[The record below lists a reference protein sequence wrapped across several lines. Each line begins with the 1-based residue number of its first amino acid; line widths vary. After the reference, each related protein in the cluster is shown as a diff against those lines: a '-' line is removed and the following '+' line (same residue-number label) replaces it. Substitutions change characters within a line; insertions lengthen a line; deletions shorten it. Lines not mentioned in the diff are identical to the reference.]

1 MSTTTNWR
9 KGKEK
14 STIDYQKLDSFIE
27 LALSKFEYKEPLS
40 SLYTATG
47 SHAYYIIN
55 NNSLTPDL
63 VIFNEIFNKN
73 VCFYDFKGGS
83 YNPFPRKKFN
93 IEQKKRKNFDK
104 SNLQQDDLNSHGS
117 FEEDPQWV
125 DVEIGELD
133 KVNLQFQSLPFLNPN
148 SDQQIPTK
156 LEKYGKCD
164 KYDKFDKFDNKFT
177 REKNKENKDDN
188 SINLSNLEDR
198 NENGVNKSNQLDG
211 DKDNEYAGDFNMGIF
226 CDQNESSIINPE
238 NTSHDYGF
246 NINSSENNKNDGFL
260 ESMSQIR
267 NTLMDPNLDHKINNN
282 RGISAF
288 QHTKNNENESFND
301 KPAEFLNEN
310 SETKSRKS
318 SFNQASLINNF
329 DLNLICGDK
338 HHSKD
343 LSINNTSNIDFETKE
358 SKSRKLSE
366 AKNSRVD
373 NEAKVSIK
381 VNQGETAKHIAKDT
395 EEVKDHKESIEI
407 KDNKEKEI
415 KESVDK
421 EEDNT
426 NKSNSNSGGKNY
438 YVNNNFTNIQINMT
452 PNLMGNQMNFPFHL
466 LNYNMPF
473 NPYMRPGYNVNMN
486 SMTGMQVNN
495 EQQNNMN
502 NMSNN
507 INSVQISQEKTT
519 KISLYDVPENQSE
532 QILNKNISTNS
543 TNVNSN
549 TNPITNTKD
558 NKINNNMLN
567 NNFMFMQNMQYN
579 NQMQAYMNM
588 MQQGQNKDVQTTQNQ
603 ISNFDSQFIEN
614 PSAVIVKNMYLK
626 NWFVLTEKDK
636 LINFSSIELLDF
648 LEMYY
653 KAEKK
658 YEILHINDYQSDMYF
673 NPVTLLEYLREI
685 VPSFKFKMPNPSTMM
700 FHQMGGMFKPNQ
712 GIYNKN
718 TSTNNNTN
726 TNSNNNNTGNS
737 NSNTNNLHKGSTDV
751 NEDKGYKSSYNSGNY
766 NSNSNYDY
774 NKQNN
779 YQKSY
784 TVNNIT
790 IEEDKRKKFKVYPSS
805 QAYKNKK

>member
-47 SHAYYIIN
+47 SHSYYIIN

-133 KVNLQFQSLPFLNPN
+133 KVDLQFQSLPFPNPN
-148 SDQQIPTK
+148 SDQQTPTK
-156 LEKYGKCD
+156 LERYGKCD
-164 KYDKFDKFDNKFT
+164 KYDKFDKFT
-177 REKNKENKDDN
+177 REKNKENRDDN

-198 NENGVNKSNQLDG
+198 NDNGVNKSIHYDG
-211 DKDNEYAGDFNMGIF
+211 EKDNEYAGDFNMGIF

-238 NTSHDYGF
+238 NTSHDYGL
-246 NINSSENNKNDGFL
+246 NTNTNSNENNKTDGFL

-288 QHTKNNENESFND
+288 QANKNNDNESFND
-301 KPAEFLNEN
+301 KPVEFLNEN
-310 SETKSRKS
+310 SESKSRKS
-318 SFNQASLINNF
+318 SFNQASLMNNF

-338 HHSKD
+338 RPSKD
-343 LSINNTSNIDFETKE
+343 LSINNTSNLDFDSKET
-358 SKSRKLSE
+358 KSRKLSE
-366 AKNSRVD
+366 AKNRDTESKLL
-373 NEAKVSIK
+373 NQ
-381 VNQGETAKHIAKDT
+381 VNQEDNSKNIKKD
-395 EEVKDHKESIEI
+395 SIEI
-407 KDNKEKEI
+407 KDIKDSVEMKENKEGKEV
-415 KESVDK
+415 KENADK
-421 EEDNT
+421 EEDNN
-426 NKSNSNSGGKNY
+426 NKSNSNSGVKNY

-473 NPYMRPGYNVNMN
+473 NPYMRPGYNLNMN
-486 SMTGMQVNN
+486 NMTGMQVNN
-495 EQQNNMN
+495 EQQQSNLSNLNNIN
-502 NMSNN
+502 SN
-507 INSVQISQEKTT
+507 INSVQVNQEKTKLT
-519 KISLYDVPENQSE
+519 ANEASDNQAEENLS
-532 QILNKNISTNS
+532 KNISTNS
-543 TNVNSN
+543 TTNINSN
-549 TNPITNTKD
+549 TNPNIPIPTKD
-558 NKINNNMLN
+558 NKFNNNMLN

-579 NQMQAYMNM
+579 NQMQAYMNL

-700 FHQMGGMFKPNQ
+700 FHQMSGMFKPNQ
-712 GIYNKN
+712 TIYNKS
-718 TSTNNNTN
+718 STIGN
-726 TNSNNNNTGNS
+726 TNSVTNNNTGNS
-737 NSNTNNLHKGSTDV
+737 NSNTSNLHKGSVD
-751 NEDKGYKSSYNSGNY
+751 NEDKGYKNAYNSGNY

-774 NKQNN
+774 KSNN
-779 YQKSY
+779 YQKQY